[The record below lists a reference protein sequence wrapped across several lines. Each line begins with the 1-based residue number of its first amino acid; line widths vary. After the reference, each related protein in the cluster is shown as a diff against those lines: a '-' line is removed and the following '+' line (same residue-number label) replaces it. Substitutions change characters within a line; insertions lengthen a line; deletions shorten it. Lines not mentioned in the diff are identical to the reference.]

1 LSKTTE
7 VEFEGKMVPAE
18 ELDFEGQKEPWSV
31 YKLEDGT
38 VFKVK
43 QNLVNIYK
51 LLDRFAPNGDPIYI
65 FKVAGITNA
74 DVPAELKKKA
84 N

>member
-1 LSKTTE
+1 

-51 LLDRFAPNGDPIYI
+51 LIDRTSPNGDPIYI
-65 FKVAGITNA
+65 FKVAGVTSA
-74 DVPAELKKKA
+74 DVPAGLKKKA

>member
-1 LSKTTE
+1 
-7 VEFEGKMVPAE
+7 MVPAE
-18 ELDFEGQKEPWSV
+18 ELEFEAQKEPWTV

-43 QNLVNIYK
+43 QNLVNIYR
-51 LLDRFAPNGDPIYI
+51 LIGRFDPTGDPLYI
-65 FKVAGITNA
+65 FNVAGIFNA